1 MMQNKKIVGIT
12 GGSGCGKSH
21 MSGLLRSRGI
31 PVIDC
36 DLVSREIMVKGE
48 PCYLEV
54 LAEFGDGIL
63 QPDGEINRKNLG
75 EIVFSDPEK
84 LEKLNKITHK
94 HILADIYNKIEKED
108 SKVIGLDGAVLIES
122 GISKKCDK
130 VLSVLADKKIRI
142 DRITKRDSISVE
154 DAELRISSQKNNEF
168 YIENSD
174 YLVYN
179 NGKDN
184 LENDILKIINELRSM
199 V

>member
-75 EIVFSDPEK
+75 EIVFSAPEK

-122 GISKKCDK
+122 GIECDFL
-130 VLSVLADKKIRI
+130 VGVLADK
-142 DRITKRDSISVE
+142 
-154 DAELRISSQKNNEF
+154 ELRIQRIMARDSLSKESAKRRIEAQKQDSF
-168 YIENSD
+168 YIENCD
-174 YLVYN
+174 FVVYN
-179 NGKDN
+179 NGN
-184 LENDILKIINELRSM
+184 EHDIDDLIKRIADET
-199 V
+199 